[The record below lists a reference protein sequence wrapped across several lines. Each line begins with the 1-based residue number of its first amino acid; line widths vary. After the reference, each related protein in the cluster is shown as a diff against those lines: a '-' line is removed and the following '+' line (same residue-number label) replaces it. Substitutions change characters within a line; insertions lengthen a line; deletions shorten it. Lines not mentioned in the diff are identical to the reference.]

1 MTARLPPSA
10 RRVVL
15 LALVASGLASCGDEG
30 ASALR
35 SLAGRGYSL
44 SIAEYHRAAAAGDV
58 PALRDFLQSG
68 TAVDVRDAK
77 GETALIAAV
86 RAGEADAAKWL
97 SQSCASLDSLSAAGQ
112 SIVFLAAS
120 SGHEGVLAALLDA
133 GARILP
139 VEKGAQSALE
149 LAAARGHSGVTAL
162 LAARERSSL
171 DVALVAAAGH
181 GDVATLDILLQQGA
195 SPFFQNTAGN
205 TALHVA
211 AQAGHGDAVKL
222 LLASGT
228 WRFSANHEG
237 RIALE
242 LASNS
247 EISRLLAADPTLEE
261 LELDATPADAPSPPA
276 PDASGPLK
284 EVPSA
289 IPLTQEAA
297 GLHLLHRLPSIHGA
311 VVDHR
316 LSLSGFP
323 AKPDERLQ
331 LRTVRPRQLP
341 MLLDSATEAGAV
353 LRPLMQ
359 KGDPLINA
367 TPGASVGETGLV
379 LERVELQLAP
389 GGLLPASWYPRATLR
404 EAAGD
409 RRFAAQPRLPIRD
422 GELTSVVIVPNTEEV
437 FEARVGN
444 VFHFAGEEDIEA
456 RVTAIAPNSLTFDQ
470 GGKTWV
476 LRL

>member
-1 MTARLPPSA
+1 MADCLPPPV

-15 LALVASGLASCGDEG
+15 AALILAGLSSCGDEG

-35 SLAGRGYSL
+35 SLAERGYSL
-44 SIAEYHRAAAAGDV
+44 SISEYHRAAAAGDV
-58 PALRDFLQSG
+58 SALREFLQSG

-77 GETALIAAV
+77 GETALIAAI
-86 RAGEADAAKWL
+86 RAGKADAAAWL
-97 SQSCASLDSLSAAGQ
+97 VQNGASLDSLSAEGQ
-112 SIVFLAAS
+112 STVFLAAAN
-120 SGHEGVLAALLDA
+120 GHEEVLAALLDA
-133 GARILP
+133 GARIP
-139 VEKGAQSALE
+139 PAEKGAQTALE
-149 LAAARGHSGVTAL
+149 LAAARGHSRVTAL

-195 SPFFQNTAGN
+195 SPFFQDTSGN

-222 LLASGT
+222 LLASGA
-228 WRFSANHEG
+228 WRFATNHAG

-247 EISRLLAADPTLEE
+247 ESSKPLAADPTPEE
-261 LELDATPADAPSPPA
+261 LELDAAPADVPVPPGPSA
-276 PDASGPLK
+276 AGSLK

-316 LSLSGFP
+316 LTSSGFP

-341 MLLDSATEAGAV
+341 MLLDSATEAEAV

-359 KGDPLINA
+359 KGGSLINV
-367 TPGASVGETGLV
+367 TPGATVGDTGLI
-379 LERVELQLAP
+379 LERVELQPAP
-389 GGLLPASWYPRATLR
+389 DATLPRSWFPRATLR
-404 EAAGD
+404 EAAGA
-409 RRFAAQPRLPIRD
+409 RRFAAHPRLPIRA
-422 GELTSVVIVPNTEEV
+422 GELTSVVFVPNTDEI

-444 VFHFAGEEDIEA
+444 VFRFAGEEDSEA
-456 RVTAIAPNSLTFDQ
+456 RVTAIAPNRLTFDQ
-470 GGKTWV
+470 GGKTWE